1 MINFKQLY
9 QKHLA
14 GSQRSNVVKKNVIGS
29 LLIRG
34 CSILV
39 SLLLVPL
46 TLGYVSSELYGVW
59 LTISSVIVWLGFFDV
74 GFSLGLKNKLAEA
87 IALEDWDR
95 GKHLVSTTYF
105 MMAVIF
111 IPLCIVLELF
121 IKHVDWAT
129 FLNIDAQYNDEIVKA
144 MYVITAFFCLSM
156 ITHVISSIISAFQKT
171 ALASSFP
178 VIANVISLIIIYI
191 LTKTTPPSLI
201 ALAFAIS
208 SMPVFVQLVA
218 SVILFKKK
226 FSKVS
231 PSLST
236 IDKKY
241 ITDIFSLGYKFFILQ
256 LQVLVLM
263 QATNFLI
270 SNISGPLDVTA
281 YNIAHK
287 YFNIGMMVF
296 NIILAPL
303 WPAFTDAYTKKDYQ
317 WMNNV
322 YKKMRNLYMLLA
334 GAIILMIIVSPI
346 AYKIWIGDK
355 AIIPFEMTLTVAI
368 YTLALTW
375 SAFQNYLINGIGCI
389 KLQTIVSVFCIFI
402 HIPLSYFLG
411 YYLSGIGV
419 IVSLII
425 IYIAFGFIMTIQI
438 KKVLNQKASGFW
450 IK

>member
-1 MINFKQLY
+1 MNRLKQLY

-14 GSQRSNVVKKNVIGS
+14 GNGRSNVVKKNVIGS

-105 MMAVIF
+105 MMAIIF
-111 IPLCIVLELF
+111 IPLCIVLELL
-121 IKHVDWAT
+121 IKHVNWAS
-129 FLNIDAQYNDEIVKA
+129 FLNIDAQYNDEIIKA

-156 ITHVISSIISAFQKT
+156 ITHVISSVISAFQKT

-178 VIANVISLIIIYI
+178 VIANVISLVIIYI

-208 SMPVFVQLVA
+208 SMPVIVQLVA
-218 SVILFKKK
+218 SIILFKTQ
-226 FSKVS
+226 FSIVL
-231 PSLST
+231 PS
-236 IDKKY
+236 IDAVDKKY
-241 ITDIFSLGYKFFILQ
+241 ISDIFTLGYKFFILQ
-256 LQVLVLM
+256 LQVLILM

-270 SNISGPLDVTA
+270 SNISGPLDVTS
-281 YNIAHK
+281 YNIARK

-303 WPAFTDAYTKKDYQ
+303 WPAFTDAYTKKDYS
-317 WMNNV
+317 WMKNV
-322 YKKMRNLYMLLA
+322 YKKMSRLYMLLS

-389 KLQTIVSVFCIFI
+389 KLQTIISIFCIFI
-402 HIPLSYFLG
+402 HIPLSFFLG
-411 YYLSGIGV
+411 HYLNGIGV
-419 IVSLII
+419 IISLII
-425 IYIAFGFIMTIQI
+425 IYLVFGLVMTIQI
-438 KKVLNQKASGFW
+438 NKVLNNKAFGIW
-450 IK
+450 TK

>member
-1 MINFKQLY
+1 MNRLKQLY

-14 GSQRSNVVKKNVIGS
+14 GNGRSNVVKKNVIGS

-105 MMAVIF
+105 MMIIIF
-111 IPLCIVLELF
+111 IPLCIVLELL
-121 IKHVDWAT
+121 IKHVDWAS
-129 FLNIDAQYNDEIVKA
+129 FLNIDAQYNEEIIRA

-156 ITHVISSIISAFQKT
+156 ITHVITSVISAFQKT

-178 VIANVISLIIIYI
+178 VIANVLSLVIIYI

-208 SMPVFVQLVA
+208 SMPVIVQLVA
-218 SVILFKKK
+218 SIILFKTQ

-231 PSLST
+231 PSIDT
-236 IDKKY
+236 VDKKY
-241 ITDIFSLGYKFFILQ
+241 ISDIFTLGYKFFILQ
-256 LQVLVLM
+256 LQVLILA

-270 SNISGPLDVTA
+270 SNISGPLDVTS

-287 YFNIGMMVF
+287 YFSIGMMVF

-303 WPAFTDAYTKKDYQ
+303 WPAFTDAYTKKDYL
-317 WMNNV
+317 WMKNV
-322 YKKMRNLYMLLA
+322 YKKMSCLYMLLS
-334 GAIILMIIVSPI
+334 GAIVLMIIVSPI

-355 AIIPFEMTLTVAI
+355 AIIPFGMTLTVAI

-389 KLQTIVSVFCIFI
+389 KLQTIISIFCIFI

-411 YYLSGIGV
+411 QYLNGIGV
-419 IVSLII
+419 IISLII
-425 IYIAFGFIMTIQI
+425 IYLVFGLVMTIQI
-438 KKVLNQKASGFW
+438 NKVLNNKAFGIW
-450 IK
+450 TK

>member
-1 MINFKQLY
+1 MIDFKQLY

-105 MMAVIF
+105 MIFIIF
-111 IPLCIVLELF
+111 IPLCIIME
-121 IKHVDWAT
+121 IIIEYVDWPS
-129 FLNIDAQYNDEIVKA
+129 FLNINPKYNDDIVNA
-144 MYVITAFFCLSM
+144 FRAVLFFFCLNM
-156 ITHVISSIISAFQKT
+156 ILKVITHVIAAFQRT
-171 ALASSFP
+171 AFSSAFP
-178 VIANVISLIIIYI
+178 VIGHSIALVVIYI
-191 LTKTTPPSLI
+191 LTKTTPPSLTI
-201 ALAFAIS
+201 LACTLPGITT
-208 SMPVFVQLVA
+208 LVYLGA
-218 SVILFKKK
+218 SFILYNGSFKK
-226 FSKVS
+226 VA
-231 PSLST
+231 PHIRY
-236 IDKKY
+236 IDKVY
-241 ITDIFSLGYKFFILQ
+241 IRDLFTLGYKFFILQ
-256 LQVLVLM
+256 LQVLILI

-270 SNISGPLDVTA
+270 SNISGPEDVTS

-287 YFNIGMMVF
+287 YFSVGMMVF
-296 NIILAPL
+296 NIILNPL

-334 GAIILMIIVSPI
+334 GAILLMIIVSPI

-402 HIPLSYFLG
+402 HIPLSYMLG
-411 YYLSGIGV
+411 HYLSGIGV

-438 KKVLNQKASGFW
+438 KKVLNNKASGIW

>member
-1 MINFKQLY
+1 MIDFKQLY

-105 MMAVIF
+105 MMAIIF
-111 IPLCIVLELF
+111 IPLCIVLELL
-121 IKHVDWAT
+121 IKHVDWAS

-334 GAIILMIIVSPI
+334 GAIILMIFVSPI

-355 AIIPFEMTLTVAI
+355 AIIPFEMTLVVAI

>member
-1 MINFKQLY
+1 MIDFKQLY

-111 IPLCIVLELF
+111 IPLCIVLELL

-156 ITHVISSIISAFQKT
+156 ITHVITSVISAFQKT

-178 VIANVISLIIIYI
+178 VIGNVISLIIIFI

-208 SMPVFVQLVA
+208 SMPVIVQLVA

-231 PSLST
+231 PSFRT

-241 ITDIFSLGYKFFILQ
+241 VSNIFTLGYKFFILQ
-256 LQVLVLM
+256 LQILILA

-287 YFNIGMMVF
+287 YFSVGMMVF
-296 NIILAPL
+296 NIILNPL
-303 WPAFTDAYTKKDYQ
+303 WPAFTDAYTKRDYQ

-322 YKKMRNLYMLLA
+322 YMKMRNLYMLLA
-334 GAIILMIIVSPI
+334 GAIILMIIISPI
-346 AYKIWIGDK
+346 AYKIWIGNK

-368 YTLALTW
+368 YTLVLTW
-375 SAFQNYLINGIGCI
+375 CALQNYLINGIGCI
-389 KLQTIVSVFCIFI
+389 KLQTIVSVFCIII
-402 HIPLSYFLG
+402 HLPLSYFLG
-411 YYLSGIGV
+411 FYLSGIGV
-419 IVSLII
+419 IISLII

-438 KKVLNQKASGFW
+438 KKVLNQKASGIW

>member
-1 MINFKQLY
+1 MIDLKKLY

-105 MMAVIF
+105 MMAIIF
-111 IPLCIVLELF
+111 IPLCIVLELL
-121 IKHVDWAT
+121 IKHVDWAS

-156 ITHVISSIISAFQKT
+156 ITHVITSVISAFQKT

-178 VIANVISLIIIYI
+178 VIGNVISLIIIFI

-208 SMPVFVQLVA
+208 SMPVIVQLVA
-218 SVILFKKK
+218 SVILFNKK

-231 PSLST
+231 PSFRT

-241 ITDIFSLGYKFFILQ
+241 VSDIFTLGYKFFILQ
-256 LQVLVLM
+256 IQVLVLT

-270 SNISGPLDVTA
+270 SNISGPLDVTSF
-281 YNIAHK
+281 NISHK

-317 WMNNV
+317 WMKHV
-322 YKKMRNLYMLLA
+322 YHKMTIMY
-334 GAIILMIIVSPI
+334 IILAISTILMVTISPI
-346 AYKIWIGDK
+346 AYKIWIGNK

-368 YTLALTW
+368 YILVLSW
-375 SAFQNYLINGIGCI
+375 SALQIYLINGIGVV
-389 KLQTIVSVFCIFI
+389 KLQTYIAIASIII
-402 HIPLSYFLG
+402 HIPLSYILG
-411 YYLSGIGV
+411 TVFGGIGV
-419 IVSLII
+419 IISLII
-425 IYIAFGFIMTIQI
+425 ITISRCFIFTIQLRKI
-438 KKVLNQKASGFW
+438 LNNKAYGIWS
-450 IK
+450 K

>member
-1 MINFKQLY
+1 MIDLKQLY

-105 MMAVIF
+105 MMAIIF
-111 IPLCIVLELF
+111 IPLCIVLELL
-121 IKHVDWAT
+121 IKHVDWAS

-156 ITHVISSIISAFQKT
+156 ITHVITSVISAFQKT

-178 VIANVISLIIIYI
+178 VIGNVISLIIIFI

-208 SMPVFVQLVA
+208 SMPVIVQLVA
-218 SVILFKKK
+218 SVILFNKQ

-231 PSLST
+231 PSFDT

-241 ITDIFSLGYKFFILQ
+241 ISDLFTLGYKFFLIQ
-256 LQVLVLM
+256 IQVVVFY
-263 QATNFLI
+263 QTTNFLI
-270 SNISGPLDVTA
+270 SNISGPEDVTS

-287 YFNIGMMVF
+287 YMSIAMMVF
-296 NIILAPL
+296 SIILGPL

-317 WMNNV
+317 WMNNI
-322 YKKMRNLYMLLA
+322 YNKMTKVFIVLAAILALMLV
-334 GAIILMIIVSPI
+334 VSPL
-346 AYKIWIGDK
+346 AYKIWIGEK
-355 AIIPFEMTLTVAI
+355 ATVPFIMT
-368 YTLALTW
+368 ALVGLYLLIHNW
-375 SAFQNYLINGIGCI
+375 DSLQVQLINGIGCV
-389 KLQTIVSVFCIFI
+389 KLQTYVTLIGLVF
-402 HIPLSYFLG
+402 HIPLSYLLG
-411 YYLSGIGV
+411 KFIGGYGV
-419 IVSLII
+419 ICSMLII
-425 IYIAFGFIMTIQI
+425 NFIYVLFFTTQI
-438 KKVLNQKASGFW
+438 RKLLNNKANGIW
-450 IK
+450 RK

>member
-1 MINFKQLY
+1 MIDLKQLY

-105 MMAVIF
+105 MMAIIF
-111 IPLCIVLELF
+111 IPLCIVLELL
-121 IKHVDWAT
+121 IKHVDWAS

-156 ITHVISSIISAFQKT
+156 ITHVITSVISAFQKT

-178 VIANVISLIIIYI
+178 VIGNVISLIIIFI

-208 SMPVFVQLVA
+208 SMPVIVQLVA
-218 SVILFKKK
+218 SVILFNKK

-231 PSLST
+231 PSFDT

-241 ITDIFSLGYKFFILQ
+241 ISDLFTLGYKFFLIQ
-256 LQVLVLM
+256 IQVVVFY
-263 QATNFLI
+263 QTTNFLI
-270 SNISGPLDVTA
+270 SNISGPEDVTS

-287 YFNIGMMVF
+287 YMSIAMMVF
-296 NIILAPL
+296 SIILGPL
-303 WPAFTDAYTKKDYQ
+303 WPAFTDAYTKKDFQ
-317 WMNNV
+317 WMNNI
-322 YKKMRNLYMLLA
+322 YEKMVKVFIVLATILVFMLV
-334 GAIILMIIVSPI
+334 VSPI
-346 AYKIWIGDK
+346 AYKIWIGEK
-355 AIIPFEMTLTVAI
+355 ATVPFIMT
-368 YTLALTW
+368 ALVGLYLLILNW
-375 SAFQNYLINGIGCI
+375 VSLQVQLINGIGCV
-389 KLQTIVSVFCIFI
+389 KLQTYITLIGLIF
-402 HIPLSYFLG
+402 HIPFSYVLG
-411 YYLSGIGV
+411 NYIGGYGV
-419 IVSLII
+419 VCSLILI
-425 IYIAFGFIMTIQI
+425 NFIYAHLFTYQIRKILNHTACGIWIQ
-438 KKVLNQKASGFW
+438 
-450 IK
+450 